1 MSEKEKQ
8 TKKCP
13 YCASDIEETL
23 TVCPNCN
30 EDIGKSWVI
39 TSILSNPYF
48 GGIFGTYNFYV
59 KRTKIAIIQLILS
72 LTMYGVLITSL
83 WCFFDNFMIL
93 FDKFKDGYGNKL
105 SRKPTKTSTLL
116 LLFIFLH
123 RFYVKRPISGL
134 LFMFTFGGFGIWW
147 IIDLITI
154 LCGKFK
160 NAEGQYIK

>member
-1 MSEKEKQ
+1 
-8 TKKCP
+8 
-13 YCASDIEETL
+13 
-23 TVCPNCN
+23 
-30 EDIGKSWVI
+30 
-39 TSILSNPYF
+39 
-48 GGIFGTYNFYV
+48 
-59 KRTKIAIIQLILS
+59 
-72 LTMYGVLITSL
+72 
-83 WCFFDNFMIL
+83 MIL